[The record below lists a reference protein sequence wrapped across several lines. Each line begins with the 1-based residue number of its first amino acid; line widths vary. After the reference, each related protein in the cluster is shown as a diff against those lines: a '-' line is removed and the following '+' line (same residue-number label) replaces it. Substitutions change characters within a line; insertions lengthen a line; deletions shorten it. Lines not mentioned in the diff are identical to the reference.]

1 MTHTA
6 VLSLGSNWGDRE
18 EAVKNALAQ
27 IQCRLGETVTSEI
40 YFTPPVSGNG
50 ADYANCVAAVY
61 TDRDAD
67 DICLITK
74 QMETEAGRTP
84 ERRERGEVPLDI
96 DLVIFD
102 GDILRPADFTRQY
115 FYEGLLQISGS

>member
-18 EAVKNALAQ
+18 KAVSDALSL
-27 IQCRLGETVTSEI
+27 IQRQLGETVHSDI
-40 YFTPPVSGNG
+40 YFTPAVNG
-50 ADYANCVAAVY
+50 KGPDYANCVAAVY
-61 TDRDAD
+61 TTLGAEAIR
-67 DICLITK
+67 LLTK

-84 ERRERGEVPLDI
+84 ERRERGEVPPDI

-102 GDILRPADFTRQY
+102 GDVLRPADFTRKY
-115 FYEGLLQISGS
+115 FYRGLLQISQ